1 MQMLHIK
8 TYQIGNLLSKAKTV
22 QFEYANNNN
31 ALEQVVGV
39 IHFAFVC
46 LNE

>member
-1 MQMLHIK
+1 MLHIK
-8 TYQIGNLLSKAKTV
+8 AYQIGNLLFKAKTD

-31 ALEQVVGV
+31 NALGQVVGV

>member
-1 MQMLHIK
+1 MLHIK
-8 TYQIGNLLSKAKTV
+8 AYQIGNLLLKAKTV
-22 QFEYANNNN
+22 QLEYANNNN
-31 ALEQVVGV
+31 NALGQVVGV